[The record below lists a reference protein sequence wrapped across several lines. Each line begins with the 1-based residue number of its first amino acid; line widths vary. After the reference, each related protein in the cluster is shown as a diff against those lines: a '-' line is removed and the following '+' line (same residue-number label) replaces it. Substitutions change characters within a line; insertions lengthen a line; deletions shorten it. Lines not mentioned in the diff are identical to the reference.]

1 MLLLDGSHSGSKHI
15 QSALVSDQTD
25 EITQLSK
32 RKRSHIHNPLITY
45 LNINSLRYEIID
57 LRKIISYTD
66 IDLIS
71 ITETKIDS
79 SFPDAQFLT
88 ENYLTFRCD
97 RNKHGGGILTFVK
110 NGLLPKH
117 IPDLESNIIEILPLE
132 IRIDKSKWI
141 VLNVYRP
148 PTSNIQSFI
157 DELSNTLDKSLSKY
171 DSIIVMGDI
180 NIDTTEAE
188 EAKLTNRLLKELCIT
203 YDLSN
208 LVTEST
214 CITYTH
220 ESSIDIILTN
230 RKQSFMLSKAVE
242 TGLSDF
248 HKMVTTFMRN
258 TYSRQEPIKI
268 LYCNYSNFDKTKF
281 IEDFERSNHY
291 PPQPKKDVNS
301 EYNNLFATIQKVLNK
316 HAPLK
321 SRIIRGNQVPFMNK
335 ELSKAIMKRSQL
347 KTKYNKTKQEVDRN
361 AHKKQ

>member
-1 MLLLDGSHSGSKHI
+1 MLLLDGSHSGSEHI
-15 QSALVSDQTD
+15 QSALDLASDQTD
-25 EITQLSK
+25 KTPQLSK
-32 RKRSHIHNPLITY
+32 RKRSHIHNPLITH
-45 LNINSLRYEIID
+45 LNINSLRYKIID

-66 IDLIS
+66 IDFIS

-79 SFPDAQFLT
+79 SFPVAQFLT
-88 ENYLTFRCD
+88 ENYLTFRRD
-97 RNKHGGGILTFVK
+97 RNNHGGGILTFVK

-132 IRIDKSKWI
+132 IRTDKSKWI
-141 VLNVYRP
+141 VLNIYRP
-148 PTSNIQSFI
+148 RASNMQSFI
-157 DELSNTLDKSLSKY
+157 DELSNTLDKSFSKY

-188 EAKLTNRLLKELCIT
+188 QAKLTNRLLKELCIT

-220 ESSIDIILTN
+220 ESSIDVILTN

-268 LYCNYSNFDKTKF
+268 FYRNYGNFDKTKF

-291 PPQPKKDVNS
+291 PPQPKRMLMVN
-301 EYNNLFATIQKVLNK
+301 
-316 HAPLK
+316 
-321 SRIIRGNQVPFMNK
+321 IIIYLPQ
-335 ELSKAIMKRSQL
+335 
-347 KTKYNKTKQEVDRN
+347 Y
-361 AHKKQ
+361 KKC